1 MATTIKNVLQSGTI
15 TGEIEVSGNG
25 GKFYIDW
32 KEGDMSIANN
42 TTKVW
47 ARMRF
52 VQGSIRGDSV
62 SSSCP
67 ASLKIN
73 GTKVFSKEGRAYF
86 MTAGGTFTSWKDGDA
101 WEGEL
106 VVEHG
111 TDGKK
116 SITISGT
123 IDTGTVS
130 TYLPRRMYSFKNNH
144 INSNS
149 KSFKYNSNE
158 CRYRKCIYN

>member
-1 MATTIKNVLQSGTI
+1 MATTIKSVLQEGTI

-32 KEGDMSIANN
+32 KEGDMNIANN

-52 VQGSIRGDSV
+52 VQGSTKGDSV
-62 SSSCP
+62 NSNCP
-67 ASLKIN
+67 ATLKIN
-73 GTKVFSKEGRAYF
+73 GTSVFSEKGRAYF
-86 MTAGGTFTSWKDGDA
+86 MTSKGTFTSWKDGDT

-106 VVEHG
+106 TITHG
-111 TDGKK
+111 SDGKK
-116 SITISGT
+116 SITITGT

-130 TYLPRRMYSFKNNH
+130 TYLPRRMYSF
-144 INSNS
+144 
-149 KSFKYNSNE
+149 
-158 CRYRKCIYN
+158 